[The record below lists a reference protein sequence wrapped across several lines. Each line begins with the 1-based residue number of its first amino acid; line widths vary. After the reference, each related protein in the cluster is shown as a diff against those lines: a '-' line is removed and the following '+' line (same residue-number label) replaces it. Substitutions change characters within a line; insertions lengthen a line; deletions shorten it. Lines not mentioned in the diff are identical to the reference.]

1 MPFPYKTVLI
11 TGATAGI
18 GRAWTE
24 RMVENGVFVVAVG
37 RRRDRLDELAARFGD
52 KIGVEEHDVA
62 DLDGL
67 ASWAKSM
74 TTKYPTLDCIMA
86 NAGVQNTTNLAT
98 LTKPGADG
106 TALAKTITGE
116 VNLNY
121 LSPVHTVIHFLPH
134 LSALGAR
141 GQPTAVV
148 LVTSGL
154 ALVPMSRCGNY
165 CATKAALHS
174 FAWTLRAQLRQQR
187 EDEGGDSSSSSST
200 VLTRVIE
207 VVPPAVKTELHSR
220 QPDLVAAG
228 AGDFGMELDDF
239 TNETWAAL
247 SGDEPQDEILV
258 GPTKR
263 HAKLVDATR
272 ESFVIMD
279 KMIREQGKVTGKET
293 GWDAGK

>member
-37 RRRDRLDELAARFGD
+37 RRRERLDELAARFGD

-67 ASWAKSM
+67 ASWAKGM
-74 TTKYPTLDCIMA
+74 TTKYPTLDCIIA
-86 NAGVQNTTNLAT
+86 NAGVQNTTNLAS

-106 TALAKTITGE
+106 TALVNTITGE

-121 LSPVHTVIHFLPH
+121 LSPVHTIIHFLPH
-134 LSALGAR
+134 LSALGAA
-141 GQPTAVV
+141 GKPTAVV

-174 FAWTLRAQLRQQR
+174 FAWTLRSQLRQQR
-187 EDEGGDSSSSSST
+187 EDEGGDSST
-200 VLTRVIE
+200 VQTRVIE

-228 AGDFGMELDDF
+228 AGDFGMELDEF

-247 SGDEPQDEILV
+247 SGDEQQDEILV

-272 ESFVIMD
+272 ESFVIME
-279 KMIREQGKVTGKET
+279 KMIRDQGKVTGKEA
-293 GWDAGK
+293 GWNAGK

>member
-24 RMVENGVFVVAVG
+24 RMVENGVFVVVVG

-52 KIGVEEHDVA
+52 KIGIEEHDVA
-62 DLDGL
+62 DLERL
-67 ASWAKSM
+67 ASWAKAM
-74 TTKYPTLDCIMA
+74 TTKYPTLDCIIA

-98 LTKPGADG
+98 LTKPGVDG
-106 TALAKTITGE
+106 TALANTITGE

-134 LSALGAR
+134 LSALGSQ
-141 GQPTAVV
+141 GKPTAVV

-174 FAWTLRAQLRQQR
+174 FAWTLRSQLRQQW
-187 EDEGGDSSSSSST
+187 EDEGGNSSL
-200 VLTRVIE
+200 VQTRVIE

-228 AGDFGMELDDF
+228 AGDFGMELEDF
-239 TNETWAAL
+239 TNETWAAM

-279 KMIREQGKVTGKET
+279 KMIREQGKVTGKEA
-293 GWDAGK
+293 GWNAGK